1 MLSQFA
7 LTRIRP
13 WTSVPVAS
21 VISVLPFAL
30 SFSFFLSGFHR
41 LRVHFPGSAVCLP
54 KPTLISILFPTFV
67 LLMHRVSSGLF
78 PVTVAVYFG
87 PKSLY
92 GSVSVPT
99 RHASRPPWTY
109 SERKC
114 PPDLRRTFGRCCL
127 VLRVVPREGAAQP
140 AHLWAPAV
148 HRRWLCC
155 VMLRG
160 FLCFVC
166 LLLLYVA
173 PLIMS
178 LLAFLPSAGECFYRC
193 YCSFL
198 LDFPPPLPG
207 VYTHYPRP
215 PEGVA
220 ASSVLPAGF
229 CSPCRL
235 SRSP

>member
-1 MLSQFA
+1 
-7 LTRIRP
+7 
-13 WTSVPVAS
+13 
-21 VISVLPFAL
+21 
-30 SFSFFLSGFHR
+30 
-41 LRVHFPGSAVCLP
+41 
-54 KPTLISILFPTFV
+54 
-67 LLMHRVSSGLF
+67 MHRVSSGLF
-78 PVTVAVYFG
+78 PVPVAVYFG

-160 FLCFVC
+160 FLCFAC
-166 LLLLYVA
+166 LLLFVRCPLDYVS
-173 PLIMS
+173 PSFSVLRGGVLLS
-178 LLAFLPSAGECFYRC
+178 LLLLFFPRFPTPAAWCLHALPQTPGGGGSFVCIAGRFLFA
-193 YCSFL
+193 
-198 LDFPPPLPG
+198 LP
-207 VYTHYPRP
+207 VVP
-215 PEGVA
+215 
-220 ASSVLPAGF
+220 
-229 CSPCRL
+229 
-235 SRSP
+235 